1 MQKLGFSWNYIL
13 RNVCYR
19 MIHGFRCEE
28 CTWDEYVTGAD
39 GLSIDKASDEGV
51 RDIKGRQCLSVSVG
65 TICP

>member
-1 MQKLGFSWNYIL
+1 
-13 RNVCYR
+13 